1 MYLFCGK
8 PRKADIKEC
17 LQQLSKTQGFHLT
30 MREVD
35 IERSSVDDLTDV
47 SLWDELFSQVKSGH
61 WDVVILSPPCN
72 TWSRARYQ
80 WKLHPGP
87 KPLRSLSSPWGF
99 PWLDEKSNEK
109 VKEANMLVTNSIK
122 LAKEMAEVGGYF
134 LIEHPEDLGLV
145 AEESPASIWQLDEMR
160 QLQVEA
166 KATTWAIFQ
175 CSFNAGSPKPT
186 RFLSNLKKCSTLEIC
201 NVATF

>member
-47 SLWDELFSQVKSGH
+47 SLWDELFLQVKSGH

-87 KPLRSLSSPWGF
+87 KPL
-99 PWLDEKSNEK
+99 
-109 VKEANMLVTNSIK
+109 
-122 LAKEMAEVGGYF
+122 
-134 LIEHPEDLGLV
+134 DL
-145 AEESPASIWQLDEMR
+145 
-160 QLQVEA
+160 
-166 KATTWAIFQ
+166 
-175 CSFNAGSPKPT
+175 
-186 RFLSNLKKCSTLEIC
+186 
-201 NVATF
+201 